1 MQKAP
6 TEKGQVKRE
15 TSKAFLLSSSSSPI
29 DGGRDPSLDHP
40 QRSCGSLL
48 LSPVGL
54 RSWHKGRK
62 ISLHGGTSDKREM
75 GPWRATLQDLRMSKL
90 LVRAVYTSATS

>member
-54 RSWHKGRK
+54 RS
-62 ISLHGGTSDKREM
+62 
-75 GPWRATLQDLRMSKL
+75 
-90 LVRAVYTSATS
+90 

>member
-6 TEKGQVKRE
+6 TEKGEVERE
-15 TSKAFLLSSSSSPI
+15 MSMAFLLSSSSSPI

-40 QRSCGSLL
+40 QPTRGSLL

-54 RSWHKGRK
+54 RS
-62 ISLHGGTSDKREM
+62 
-75 GPWRATLQDLRMSKL
+75 
-90 LVRAVYTSATS
+90 